1 MPRIE
6 ANYVGDRRSPEEF
19 GERIDESLV
28 IIPNPKGI
36 DKVYMYIGCAVFLS
50 GSVVIIVICVLIFAN
65 EQKNISNIKNNN
77 PFASGNTNNN
87 NNNINE
93 TIVNRVKISGFYT
106 ISNNNK
112 NETYY
117 QFKKNGNIY
126 FQDNMLCDVLV
137 VGGGGGTA
145 WGGGGL
151 GGGAGTG
158 GGGGGAVGVGK
169 LLFYGNESY
178 SITVG
183 KGGLS
188 GHNTLGT
195 NGEHSTIV
203 GKRISEIAYGGGAGG
218 YYIVKGEIG
227 GSSGGNYG
235 FTGLLK
241 DSYSGYIFDFSNIR
255 PNNAL
260 RGQGILTY
268 YGNNGGYG
276 LNNTNKNSGSGGGG
290 AGGPGGSPKKNGS
303 GGKGGEGYL
312 WKVNNQS
319 YGSGGNGGYSGGS
332 NSGSAANPIPYSG
345 QGSIGTQLLTHQ
357 VAKLPDEFGSG
368 GGGGS
373 TIGGGSGTGGA
384 SGTVIIGN
392 CSKIITKMI

>member
-1 MPRIE
+1 MNSNNNDNDIE
-6 ANYVGDRRSPEEF
+6 SAGGDSISEQNSVE
-19 GERIDESLV
+19 
-28 IIPNPKGI
+28 IP
-36 DKVYMYIGCAVFLS
+36 DKVYIYLGVSLFVAGTITIV
-50 GSVVIIVICVLIFAN
+50 VVISLFYVNFA
-65 EQKNISNIKNNN
+65 KDISNN
-77 PFASGNTNNN
+77 NTNNSNNINSITPGN
-87 NNNINE
+87 NNNE
-93 TIVNRVKISGFYT
+93 TYINRVKISGFYT

-117 QFKKNGNIY
+117 QFKKNGNIH
-126 FQDNMLCDVLV
+126 FIDNMLCDVLV

-241 DSYSGYIFDFSNIR
+241 DSYSGYILDFSNIR

-268 YGNNGGYG
+268 YGNKGGYG
-276 LNNTNKNSGSGGGG
+276 LNNTIMNSGSGGGG
-290 AGGPGGSPKKNGS
+290 AGGPGGSIKNGQI
-303 GGKGGEGYL
+303 GKGGEGYL

-319 YGSGGNGGYSGGS
+319 YGSGGSGGS
-332 NSGSAANPIPYSG
+332 NSGNNGGYIASNPIPYSG
-345 QGSIGTQLLTHQ
+345 
-357 VAKLPDEFGSG
+357 G
-368 GGGGS
+368 GGDGGS
-373 TIGGGSGTGGA
+373 TIGSGSGTGGA
-384 SGTVIIGN
+384 SGTVIIGDCGGFTGTGGAVN
-392 CSKIITKMI
+392 PRSSVDVFNTGFPL

>member
-1 MPRIE
+1 MNENRDVE
-6 ANYVGDRRSPEEF
+6 NANDDD
-19 GERIDESLV
+19 DESLV
-28 IIPNPKGI
+28 IIPNPSGI
-36 DKVYMYIGCAVFLS
+36 DKGYIYIGCAVFLS
-50 GSVVIIVICVLIFAN
+50 GSITIMVVCMLIFVN
-65 EQKNISNIKNNN
+65 EQKNISNINNN
-77 PFASGNTNNN
+77 ILATGNNN
-87 NNNINE
+87 NNNNE
-93 TIVNRVKISGFYT
+93 TVINRVKISGFYT
-106 ISNNNK
+106 IYNNNK

-117 QFKKNGNIY
+117 QFKKNGNIH
-126 FQDNMLCDVLV
+126 FLDNVQCDVLI

-178 SITVG
+178 AITVG

-195 NGEHSTIV
+195 NGEHTTIV

-218 YYIVKGEIG
+218 YYIIKGAIG

-235 FTGLLK
+235 FTGFLK
-241 DSYSGYIFDFSNIR
+241 DSYTDYIFDFSNIR
-255 PNNAL
+255 PQYAL
-260 RGQGILTY
+260 RGQGVLTY
-268 YGNNGGYG
+268 YGNIGGYG
-276 LNNTNKNSGSGGGG
+276 LNNTNMNSGSGGGG
-290 AGGPGGSPKKNGS
+290 AGGPGGSVKNGQ

-312 WKVNNQS
+312 WKVNNQY

-332 NSGSAANPIPYSG
+332 NTGSAAYPIPYSG
-345 QGSIGTQLLTHQ
+345 
-357 VAKLPDEFGSG
+357 G
-368 GGGGS
+368 GGAGGS

-392 CSKIITKMI
+392 CSKTT